1 MRILIGS
8 ILAAACVQA
17 APACDMCA
25 LYSASDAQGG
35 GKGLFGGVAE
45 QFTHFG
51 TVQNDGQKLPN
62 TASQYLNGSILQ
74 LFAGYNFSDRFGL
87 QFNVPVIHRSF
98 QRPRGS
104 VIETGTVSGL
114 GDVSLIGNFRACQK
128 LLENFTFTWT
138 LLGGIK
144 FPTGDSSRLNEPDVD
159 SEPPLPDSGIGGH
172 DLALGSGSFDGI
184 VGTSLMA
191 RWQRAF
197 LTANLQYAIRT
208 EGDFGHQYANDL
220 TWAGGPGYY
229 LVLEDTHTVALQ
241 LNVSGEDKGKDTFN
255 GVPDNDSAET
265 IVYLGPQINF
275 TWSSKLSVQV
285 GVDLPVSIYNSGVQ
299 VVPDYRARAALIWRF

>member
-1 MRILIGS
+1 MKILIGS
-8 ILAAACVQA
+8 VLAAVCAQ
-17 APACDMCA
+17 PLLACDMCA

-35 GKGLFGGVAE
+35 GKGFLGGVAE

-62 TASQYLNGSILQ
+62 TAGQFLDGSISQ
-74 LFAGYNFSDRFGL
+74 LFGGYNFSDRFGL
-87 QFNVPVIHRSF
+87 QFNVPLIYRSY

-104 VIETGTVSGL
+104 VIENGTVSGL
-114 GDVSLIGNFRACQK
+114 GDVSLIGNFRACQTQ
-128 LLENFTFTWT
+128 LGSFAFTWS

-144 FPTGDSSRLNEPDVD
+144 FPTGDSSRLSEPDVD

-197 LTANLQYAIRT
+197 LTANVQYAIRT

-275 TWSSKLSVQV
+275 TWSDRLSAQV

-299 VVPDYRARAALIWRF
+299 VVPDYRVRAALTWRF